1 MTLSFCRELRN
12 TDNNM
17 DAHGSDVIVSYS
29 MLHGGQSSHS
39 GSEPSLSVGQPSVQ
53 LRDRLILSLNSVLTA
68 SDEVGIVCLWS
79 LKGSSL
85 SPVTQALCTQ
95 ISDQRDEV
103 VQWSWQVQSTNKCPN
118 PAVVTE
124 NNKRITIIPG
134 IVLSVL
140 SSFYF

>member
-17 DAHGSDVIVSYS
+17 DDHGSDVIVAYS

-68 SDEVGIVCLWS
+68 SDEVGIVCL
-79 LKGSSL
+79 
-85 SPVTQALCTQ
+85 
-95 ISDQRDEV
+95 
-103 VQWSWQVQSTNKCPN
+103 
-118 PAVVTE
+118 
-124 NNKRITIIPG
+124 
-134 IVLSVL
+134 
-140 SSFYF
+140 